1 MKQVVQFIF
10 IIAGL
15 ITAFLFITFFPR
27 PFIEFIP
34 EQISNPFKSD
44 TVFFLVLGVDDA
56 GEAGS
61 DRTDAIMLV
70 GMNIKTSSFELLSIP
85 RDLIITDP
93 EDANKKIKINSVYKN
108 EGLEALKSTIEHQM
122 QLQIDKYAIIDY
134 SLFKYLGDLV
144 GPVEILVD
152 SPMHYEDKQQD
163 LSIHFEQGIYQ
174 MYGQDLL
181 NYIRFRD
188 DSKGDLGRIE
198 RQKGAIK
205 NTLLRFKENL
215 TFDFIEKEFRKI
227 LERMDTN
234 LTSQDILFTMLN
246 LNDIDDVAFFSYP
259 YSIAYDGSISTD
271 KERFAPLVKAFKSF
285 TNTPDNIPEG
295 TINIIN
301 CTNQTSRVFSIVN
314 YNILNPSGLKYFLI
328 NEKIDEAISDKLKNN
343 TVMVFST
350 VDKKKNQDLV
360 EQFEALY
367 SMDFDLINTNEM
379 NNLIL
384 YYQTVHAMTDNRQY
398 YPTPLEALVYIKK
411 Q

>member
-1 MKQVVQFIF
+1 MKEIVQYFF

-15 ITAFLFITFFPR
+15 ITAFLFITLFPR

-34 EQISNPFKSD
+34 DQISNPFKSD

-61 DRTDAIMLV
+61 DRTDAMMLV

-93 EDANKKIKINSVYKN
+93 EDATKKIKINAVYKN
-108 EGLEALKSTIEHQM
+108 EGLDALKNAIEKQM
-122 QLQIDKYAIIDY
+122 KLRIEKYAIIDY

-144 GPVEILVD
+144 GPVEIKVKY
-152 SPMHYEDKQQD
+152 PMHYEDRQQD
-163 LSIHFEQGIYQ
+163 LSIHFDQGIYQ

-198 RQKGAIK
+198 RQKTAIK
-205 NTLLRFKENL
+205 STLMRFKENL
-215 TFDFIEKEFRKI
+215 SFDFIEKEFRKL

-234 LTSQDILFTMLN
+234 LTTHDILFTMLN
-246 LNDIDDVAFFSYP
+246 FNDIDDVAFFSYP
-259 YSIAYDGSISTD
+259 YTIAYDGSISTD
-271 KERFAPLVKAFKSF
+271 ENRLESLINAFKSF
-285 TNTPDNIPEG
+285 NNTPDNSPKG
-295 TINIIN
+295 TINVVN
-301 CTNQTSRVFSIVN
+301 CTDQTPRVFSIVN

-328 NEKIDEAISDKLKNN
+328 NEKIDEAISNKIENN
-343 TVMVFST
+343 TIMVVSSQ
-350 VDKKKNQDLV
+350 DKQRNQDLL
-360 EQFEALY
+360 EQLESLY
-367 SMDFDLINTNEM
+367 SMDFDLINTNDM
-379 NNLIL
+379 SNLIL
-384 YYQTVHAMTDNRQY
+384 YYQTVHSMTENRQY